1 MVKFS
6 MSSMH
11 DVLQSFNG
19 GYALY
24 TKEDGTR
31 VPVVLLEFHGN
42 DDDAREGTVEV
53 VAAELDRR
61 GISIETLRTVLD
73 YDKFE
78 LTFPSVDC
86 YNVVSG
92 RSEQLVG
99 KRLRVMPR
107 RQWRKCLNNRSHTEY
122 LMLARGPRRAGQCS
136 PGDAAA
142 ILLPSYPSVAD
153 AIGMLNEDDRAVAVS
168 SEFYLHCYGGVIYM
182 GYRGGLVGEFNGET
196 GTATL
201 LGDAA
206 PLREQLLALVDDV
219 QIKEAA

>member
-1 MVKFS
+1 MAKFS
-6 MSSMH
+6 MNSMH
-11 DVLQSFNG
+11 DVMQSFNG

-31 VPVVLLEFHGN
+31 VPVALLEFHGN
-42 DDDAREGTVEV
+42 DTDAREGTVEV

-61 GISIETLRTVLD
+61 GLHVCNIRTVLD

-86 YNVVSG
+86 YNVVG
-92 RSEQLVG
+92 PADQLIG

-107 RQWRKCLNNRSHTEY
+107 RQWRKCLNSRSHTEY
-122 LMLARGPRRAGQCS
+122 LRIARGLRRSGQCS
-136 PGDAAA
+136 SADAAA
-142 ILLPSYPSVAD
+142 ILMPSYPSVAE
-153 AIGMLNEDDRAVAVS
+153 ALGMLHGDDRAVAVS
-168 SEFYLHCYGGVIYM
+168 SEFYLHSYGGVIYM

-196 GTATL
+196 STAIL